1 MKHLFSV
8 LTLVL
13 MPLSVLADDSTVV
26 KSPNGALAVKLEC
39 AELPTYSITLN
50 DAPMLDASPL
60 GLVANFG
67 DFSRGMKVT
76 GCKVDTV
83 ADTYAMNRSKASSMS
98 YKATH
103 LVWSLENADKQQI
116 QVEFMVTDNDVAFRY
131 FIPKDGETGSV
142 RVMDEATGFRIAI
155 KK

>member
-1 MKHLFSV
+1 MKHLLSV
-8 LTLVL
+8 LTLALV
-13 MPLSVLADDSTVV
+13 PLSVMAENPTVV

-39 AELPTYSITLN
+39 TESPTYSITLN

-76 GCKVDTV
+76 DCKIDTV
-83 ADTYAMNRSKASSMS
+83 ADTYAMNRSKASSVS

-103 LVWSLENADKQQI
+103 LVWTLENANKQQM
-116 QVEFMVTDNDVAFRY
+116 QV
-131 FIPKDGETGSV
+131 
-142 RVMDEATGFRIAI
+142 RISSRTSRLI
-155 KK
+155 TLSL